1 MYTDSFS
8 NFTFSFVFYFFI
20 SVFEFIK
27 YYTSRIHILDLF
39 IFPFLL
45 HYYAQFFVIN
55 FFLIFVLLQTVA
67 AETADHLKIENE
79 ILEKELETARL
90 REGAKLQM
98 IQNELLNITLQR
110 DDLLLQVRTII
121 GKIEINLTV

>member
-1 MYTDSFS
+1 M
-8 NFTFSFVFYFFI
+8 
-20 SVFEFIK
+20 K

-45 HYYAQFFVIN
+45 HYYAQFLVVN
-55 FFLIFVLLQTVA
+55 FFLIFVLLQTIA

-79 ILEKELETARL
+79 ILERELETARL

>member
-1 MYTDSFS
+1 M
-8 NFTFSFVFYFFI
+8 
-20 SVFEFIK
+20 
-27 YYTSRIHILDLF
+27 
-39 IFPFLL
+39 
-45 HYYAQFFVIN
+45 
-55 FFLIFVLLQTVA
+55 
-67 AETADHLKIENE
+67 ETADHLKIENE